1 MLLTLTINME
11 YYKGISI
18 HTADD
23 FKSGCSIA
31 QAKQQLEAST
41 KEPSLI
47 VFGSQLSGCNIVVGE
62 HTSAIGDVIN
72 ALTRSDANASGTKSQ
87 QNDGV
92 AQKQHSNNNQQNTTK
107 SSK

>member
-23 FKSGCSIA
+23 FNAGCSIA
-31 QAKQQLEAST
+31 SAKKQLEAST

-47 VFGSQLSGCNIVVGE
+47 VFGTQLAGCNIGVGE
-62 HTSAIGDVIN
+62 HTRAIADVLG
-72 ALTRSDANASGTKSQ
+72 ALTRSDADASGTKSQ

-92 AQKQHSNNNQQNTTK
+92 AQIQHSNNNQFNTTK